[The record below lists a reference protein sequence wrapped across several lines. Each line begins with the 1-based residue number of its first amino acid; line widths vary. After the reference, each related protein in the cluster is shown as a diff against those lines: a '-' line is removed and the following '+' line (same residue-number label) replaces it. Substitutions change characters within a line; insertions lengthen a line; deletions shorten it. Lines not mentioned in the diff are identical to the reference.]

1 MVKQNIKKSTTLPYT
16 IENITGERLTFLRR
30 VIKGGV
36 EYLEVENEVQP
47 NAGPPMHVHHRQDE
61 CITIV
66 SGKIGYQR
74 SGEKKQFAGPGE
86 TVLFKAGEAHRFWN
100 AGDELLVGRGYISPA
115 DNIIYFLSEIYK
127 SSNDNGGRPG
137 LYDSAF
143 LLNRYKSEFSML
155 EIPAFIQKI
164 LFPVTLFFGNMLG
177 KHKKFLNA
185 PEPL

>member
-1 MVKQNIKKSTTLPYT
+1 MVKQNITQLPKLPYT

-30 VIKGGV
+30 VIKSGV

-61 CITIV
+61 SVTIV

-74 SGEKKQFAGPGE
+74 LGEKKQYAGAGE
-86 TVLFKAGEAHRFWN
+86 TVHFKAGEAHKFWN
-100 AGDELLVGRGYISPA
+100 AGDDLLVGRGYISPA

-127 SSNDNGGRPG
+127 SSNENGGRPG

-155 EIPAFIQKI
+155 EIPAFVQKI
-164 LFPVTLFFGNMLG
+164 LFPIALVFGNMMG
-177 KHKKFLNA
+177 KHKKFMNA
-185 PEPL
+185 PAPL